1 MSEEIALDAVGQR
14 YRLKGELGR
23 GGMSVVYEGL
33 DPRIG
38 RQVAIKLLHPHLA
51 VREDARR
58 RFLQEA
64 KAIARLENPNILKVY
79 DYDSPNGSASYIVS
93 EFIDGITFKAWCE
106 QYNIKHWEVV
116 ALLAIPLFKALEHA
130 HQQQVIHRDVKPENM
145 MIRQRDGSPVL
156 MDFGI
161 AHMVDSETLTAT
173 GAVIGSPAHMAP
185 EVVNGEALTTKADL
199 FSMGTVLYWMCC
211 GALPFVAPNPAALF
225 RRILEARFDP
235 IHSRRPEIFGPC
247 ARLIEQCMARDPDDR
262 PLSAEHVAESLENLL
277 SLVGLNNIDEE
288 LAKLSASPERFQQ
301 DLSERL
307 ASTYCQSAKEQM
319 TQGNTALGLEL
330 INHVLLT
337 DPTHIDAQK
346 IERDIQKCLRQQS
359 SALIYKS
366 AAIALLFTFVV
377 LLMSTLFNPIKNQSL
392 AGETERSTD
401 TRTQA
406 TTNQPSKAV
415 QDTQDSL
422 ESTKKDQAVDGD
434 RNQLIRSA
442 KSNSNSN
449 LNNNGTDPSSKDN
462 KPTAFNSSL
471 KSLSL
476 GQSSIRS
483 VPSKP
488 SLKRGAKKKASRKR
502 IKKLIRKYKV
512 EDKKSLYNSL
522 KVMSKSKQR
531 VDISSIYKG
540 VNVTVNGNEI
550 GHIYEIDRAGGLDLR
565 VGEKHSIIFSSPF
578 CETHRE
584 VLQFKKL
591 QSRVPRL
598 IFECRFKAAK
608 FKIKASQSAE
618 IFLNGNR
625 PRKLGTSNQVISFP
639 MKATQSTLSLLLM
652 TKDRQAK
659 SLKIKVAAGQYKEI
673 KWD

>member
-106 QYNIKHWEVV
+106 QYKIKHWEVV

-185 EVVNGEALTTKADL
+185 EVVNGEVLTTKADL

-235 IHSRRPEIFGPC
+235 IQSRRPEVFGSF

-262 PLSAEHVAESLENLL
+262 PCSAQHVAESLEDLL
-277 SLVGLNNIDEE
+277 RLVGLTDVDEE
-288 LAKLSASPERFQQ
+288 LAKLAASPERFQQ
-301 DLSERL
+301 DMSERL

-319 TQGNTALGLEL
+319 NQGNTALSLEL
-330 INHVLLT
+330 INHVLLI
-337 DPTHIDAQK
+337 DPNHIDAQK
-346 IERDIQKCLRQQS
+346 IERDIQKRLRQQS

-366 AAIALLFTFVV
+366 AAVV
-377 LLMSTLFNPIKNQSL
+377 LLFILVFLLVNTLFNPIKNQSL
-392 AGETERSTD
+392 AGGTEHSASP
-401 TRTQA
+401 RTQL
-406 TTNQPSKAV
+406 TKIPAV
-415 QDTQDSL
+415 SSIQNSR
-422 ESTKKDQAVDGD
+422 ESIKKDQAQNDD
-434 RNQLIRSA
+434 QNKLTRSL
-442 KSNSNSN
+442 K
-449 LNNNGTDPSSKDN
+449 NNTKNDESKTSSKTN
-462 KPTAFNSSL
+462 KLSGFDSSS
-471 KSLSL
+471 KSMNLD
-476 GQSSIRS
+476 QNSIRS
-483 VPSKP
+483 KP
-488 SLKRGAKKKASRKR
+488 NKLSPKKGTKKKTGRKR
-502 IKKLIRKYKV
+502 IKKLVRKYKI
-512 EDKKSLYNSL
+512 EDKKLPHQPL
-522 KVMSKSKQR
+522 KVISKSKQR

-565 VGEKHSIIFSSPF
+565 VGEKHSITFSSPF

-598 IFECRFKAAK
+598 VFECRFKAAK
-608 FKIKASQSAE
+608 FKIKASQPAE

-625 PRKLGTSNQVISFP
+625 PRKLGTSNQIISFP

>member
-106 QYNIKHWEVV
+106 QHQIKHWEVI
-116 ALLAIPLFKALEHA
+116 ALLAVPLFKALDHA

-185 EVVNGEALTTKADL
+185 EVVNGEVLTCKADL

-211 GALPFVAPNPAALF
+211 GTLPFVAPNPAALF

-235 IHSRRPEIFGPC
+235 IQSRRPEILGSF
-247 ARLIEQCMARDPDDR
+247 ARIIERCMARDPEDR
-262 PLSAEHVAESLENLL
+262 PVSAQQIAESLEDLL
-277 SLVGLNNIDEE
+277 FLVGLKDIDIE
-288 LAKLSASPERFQQ
+288 LARLSASPERFQQ
-301 DLSERL
+301 ELSERL
-307 ASTYCQSAKEQM
+307 APTYCDSAKTQM
-319 TQGNTALGLEL
+319 LQGNLALGLEL
-330 INHVLLT
+330 VTHVLQMCPDNLE
-337 DPTHIDAQK
+337 AQK
-346 IERDIQKCLRQQS
+346 LERDIQKCLKQQS
-359 SALIYKS
+359 SALIHKY
-366 AAIALLFTFVV
+366 ALGALIFALV
-377 LLMSTLFNPIKNQSL
+377 LLLVSTLFNPQESQSL
-392 AGETERSTD
+392 AGETGRSINGLITTGAKRSSISEKNTLALSD
-401 TRTQA
+401 STEPKQNDNKPKNKSTQPLSKDSNNNI
-406 TTNQPSKAV
+406 TSLLSGKLKTLRGDSSKLPS
-415 QDTQDSL
+415 SL
-422 ESTKKDQAVDGD
+422 ESNSIQGNRLDL
-434 RNQLIRSA
+434 N
-442 KSNSNSN
+442 KS
-449 LNNNGTDPSSKDN
+449 
-462 KPTAFNSSL
+462 
-471 KSLSL
+471 
-476 GQSSIRS
+476 GQ
-483 VPSKP
+483 
-488 SLKRGAKKKASRKR
+488 KKAIKRRVNSKR
-502 IKKLIRKYKV
+502 IKKLIRKYKLD
-512 EDKKSLYNSL
+512 DKKLPQRSLQVL
-522 KVMSKSKQR
+522 SKAKQR

-540 VNVTVNGNEI
+540 VTVTVNGKEV

-565 VGEKHSIIFSSPF
+565 VGEKHSIIFRSPF

-584 VLQFKKL
+584 VLQFKRL

-598 IFECRFKAAK
+598 VFECRFKDAK
-608 FKIKASQSAE
+608 FKIKSTQQTE
-618 IFLNGNR
+618 IFLNGDR
-625 PRKLGTSNQVISFP
+625 PRKLGSSNQTISFP

-652 TKDRQAK
+652 TKERQAK

-673 KWD
+673 KWR